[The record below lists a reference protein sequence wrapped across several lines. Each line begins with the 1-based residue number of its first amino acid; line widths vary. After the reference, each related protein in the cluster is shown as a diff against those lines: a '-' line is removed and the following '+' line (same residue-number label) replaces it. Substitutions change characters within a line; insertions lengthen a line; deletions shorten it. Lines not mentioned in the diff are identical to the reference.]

1 MIYMNEAIL
10 EDDFFKNMNT
20 KDEYNTDN
28 QQMESFWS
36 VLKNQLTTE
45 TVQRF
50 GIEKV
55 LNALEGTGGL
65 SDYKDGGNV
74 STIHNA
80 KNGVFVD
87 SEHERR
93 FNAAYDRKN
102 YEGRGDRKL
111 SAQRKKMFTENEEIY
126 DAYTHKKLNK
136 DGRTHIDHIT
146 SAKEIHEMDAARLYM
161 TDDERND
168 MATADSNMAA
178 IDGRMNQSK
187 GEKSMEEW
195 LKKEKDGQTNAERYD
210 VDEAEAMRLRRRSQ
224 LGIKGKVVLA
234 AGREVSMASFSSGVA
249 QAKKQV
255 IGLLMH
261 YGTSIFLEEVQS
273 YAANWKNYSRI
284 AERLDA
290 LKAMGGRIK
299 DRLIEKVK
307 DIKNIIKEVFASAK
321 EGFISG
327 IVGTIVTTLI
337 NMVATTVKSV
347 GKILQ
352 DSVTTLI
359 GAFKM
364 WTKNPNNLDKA
375 TLAKET
381 IKMISL
387 GASASVGIIAE
398 EGIKTTLAST
408 ALAPVADPI
417 GIVGGILV
425 TGVSSAV
432 LIYVMDNFGKIIKKF
447 KDAWNDMMYGLQR
460 TKREILE
467 TYNKALAAV
476 DETYRGILSDIKD
489 YYDKMD
495 NLALLAH
502 DMNLSGEE
510 QVSASIAYARASG
523 VDDSELFHN
532 VDEAKKFFLG

>member
-1 MIYMNEAIL
+1 MVYMYEAIL
-10 EDDFFKNMNT
+10 EDDFFKNMDT

-80 KNGVFVD
+80 KKGVFVD
-87 SEHERR
+87 NEHERR
-93 FNAAYDRKN
+93 FNATYNRKN

-111 SAQRKKMFTENEEIY
+111 STQRKKMFTENEEIY

-187 GEKSMEEW
+187 GETSMEEW
-195 LKKEKDGQTNAERYD
+195 LKKEKDGQTNAERYGI
-210 VDEAEAMRLRRRSQ
+210 DEAEAMRLRRKSQ
-224 LGIKGKVVLA
+224 LHIKGKVVLA
-234 AGREVSMASFSSGVA
+234 AGREVSMASFSSGIA

-261 YGTSIFLEEVQS
+261 YGTSIFIEEMQS
-273 YAANWKNYSRI
+273 YAANWKNYNRI
-284 AERLDA
+284 SERLFA
-290 LKAMGGRIK
+290 LKDMGIRIK
-299 DRLIEKVK
+299 NRLIEKAK
-307 DIKNIIKEVFASAK
+307 DIKNVIKEIFTSAK

-337 NMVATTVKSV
+337 NMVATTIKSV

-359 GAFKM
+359 SAFKM

-375 TLAKET
+375 TLVKET

-387 GASASVGIIAE
+387 GVSASIGIIAE
-398 EGIKTTLAST
+398 EGIKKALTPT
-408 ALAPVADPI
+408 ALSMVAEPI
-417 GIVGGILV
+417 GIIGGILI
-425 TGVSSAV
+425 TGSCSAL
-432 LIYVMDNFGKIIKKF
+432 LIYVMDNFGKIMKKF
-447 KDAWNDMMYGLQR
+447 KDAWNGMMYGLQR
-460 TKREILE
+460 TKREILD

-476 DETYRGILSDIKD
+476 DEVYRGILSDIKD

-510 QVSASIAYARASG
+510 QISASIAYARAWG

>member
-210 VDEAEAMRLRRRSQ
+210 VDEAEATRLRRRSQ

-234 AGREVSMASFSSGVA
+234 AGREVSMASFSSGIA

-284 AERLDA
+284 ADRLDA

-327 IVGTIVTTLI
+327 IVGTVVTTLI

-387 GASASVGIIAE
+387 GVSASVGIIAE

-408 ALAPVADPI
+408 VLAPVADPI

-425 TGVSSAV
+425 TGVCSAV
-432 LIYVMDNFGKIIKKF
+432 LIYVMDNFGKIMKKF

>member
-65 SDYKDGGNV
+65 SDYKNGGNV

-210 VDEAEAMRLRRRSQ
+210 IDEAEAMRLRRRSQ

-284 AERLDA
+284 ADRLDA

-359 GAFKM
+359 SAFKM

-387 GASASVGIIAE
+387 GVSASVGIIAE

-408 ALAPVADPI
+408 VLAPVADPI

-425 TGVSSAV
+425 TGVCSAV
-432 LIYVMDNFGKIIKKF
+432 LIYVMDNFGKIMKKF
-447 KDAWNDMMYGLQR
+447 KDAWNNMMYGLQR

>member
-1 MIYMNEAIL
+1 MNEAIL

-65 SDYKDGGNV
+65 SDYKNGGNV

-210 VDEAEAMRLRRRSQ
+210 IDEAEAMRLRRRSQ

-284 AERLDA
+284 ADRLDA

-359 GAFKM
+359 SAFKM

-387 GASASVGIIAE
+387 GVSASVGIIAE

-408 ALAPVADPI
+408 VLAPVADPI

-425 TGVSSAV
+425 TGVCSAV
-432 LIYVMDNFGKIIKKF
+432 LIYVMDNFGKIMKKF
-447 KDAWNDMMYGLQR
+447 KDAWNNMMYGLQR

>member
-234 AGREVSMASFSSGVA
+234 AGREVSMASFSSGIA

-284 AERLDA
+284 ADRLDA

-327 IVGTIVTTLI
+327 IVGTVVTTLI

-359 GAFKM
+359 DAFKM

-387 GASASVGIIAE
+387 GVSASVGIIAE

-408 ALAPVADPI
+408 VLAPVADPI

-425 TGVSSAV
+425 TGVCSAV
-432 LIYVMDNFGKIIKKF
+432 LIYVMDNFGKIMKKF

>member
-1 MIYMNEAIL
+1 MNEAIL

-210 VDEAEAMRLRRRSQ
+210 VDEAEATRLRRRSQ

-234 AGREVSMASFSSGVA
+234 AGREVSMASFSSGIA

-284 AERLDA
+284 ADRLDA

-327 IVGTIVTTLI
+327 IVGTVVTTLI

-387 GASASVGIIAE
+387 GVSASVGIIAE

-408 ALAPVADPI
+408 VLAPVADPI

-425 TGVSSAV
+425 TGVCSAV
-432 LIYVMDNFGKIIKKF
+432 LIYVMDNFGKIMKKF

>member
-234 AGREVSMASFSSGVA
+234 AGREVSMASFSSGIA

-284 AERLDA
+284 ADRLDA

-327 IVGTIVTTLI
+327 IVGTVVTTLI

-387 GASASVGIIAE
+387 GVSASVGIIAE

-408 ALAPVADPI
+408 VLAPVADPI

-425 TGVSSAV
+425 TGVCSAV
-432 LIYVMDNFGKIIKKF
+432 LIYVMDNFGKIMKKF

>member
-1 MIYMNEAIL
+1 MNEAIL

-234 AGREVSMASFSSGVA
+234 AGREVSMASFSSGIA

-284 AERLDA
+284 ADRLDA

-327 IVGTIVTTLI
+327 IVGTVVTTLI

-387 GASASVGIIAE
+387 GVSASVGIIAE

-408 ALAPVADPI
+408 VLAPVADPI

-425 TGVSSAV
+425 TGVCSAV
-432 LIYVMDNFGKIIKKF
+432 LIYVMDNFGKIMKKF

>member
-1 MIYMNEAIL
+1 MNEAIL

-234 AGREVSMASFSSGVA
+234 AGREVSMASFSSGIA

-284 AERLDA
+284 AERITA
-290 LKAMGGRIK
+290 LEAMGGRIK

-327 IVGTIVTTLI
+327 IVGTIVTALI

-387 GASASVGIIAE
+387 GVSASVGVIAE
-398 EGIKTTLAST
+398 EGIKTFLAST
-408 ALAPVADPI
+408 VLAPVAGPI
-417 GIVGGILV
+417 GIIGGILV

>member
-1 MIYMNEAIL
+1 MNEAIL